1 VNNFGILTL
10 YVSVTVFN
18 RLTISMSPELAHYL
32 VENPNL
38 AGFAIKPKKPL
49 PRRKRLFGFER
60 PTGLIFFIF
69 WNTGGRV

>member
-1 VNNFGILTL
+1 
-10 YVSVTVFN
+10 
-18 RLTISMSPELAHYL
+18 MSPEPAHYL

-49 PRRKRLFGFER
+49 PGRKRLFGFER

-69 WNTGGRV
+69 WKEGGRV